1 VKECNPFSDADLYET
16 KIDMQRKI
24 QLFIRIFG
32 LLASFAFLFGLERA
46 LGDPQVSSEME
57 GGGSKMAMS
66 IARGSVIENFKTSL
80 SVKEGSD
87 TLIVPAKLVQKILND
102 DIVVTYPAE

>member
-1 VKECNPFSDADLYET
+1 MK
-16 KIDMQRKI
+16 RKKKS
-24 QLFIRIFG
+24 FIRILSLF
-32 LLASFAFLFGLERA
+32 ASFSFLVGLEGA
-46 LGDPQVSSEME
+46 LGDPQVSSE
-57 GGGSKMAMS
+57 MAMS